1 MADDGL
7 DPRRWA
13 ALALLCAANF
23 MVILDA
29 QIVLLALP
37 SIERDLGFSG
47 GGEQWVLSAYLL
59 GFGGLMLLGGRA
71 ADLAGG
77 RRTFLAGTTLFLVS
91 SLLCGFAW
99 TGGVLVGA
107 RVAQGISA
115 ALMAPS
121 ALALVTAMFAE
132 GPERNRALAIWSSVG
147 GFGATAALLAG
158 GTLTGALGWPWV
170 FFLNVP
176 VAVLL
181 LGLGPVLLG
190 EGRTAGAVRAY
201 DPAGALT
208 VTLALSAAVYGIV
221 RAPETGWASASTLG
235 ALGVAAVAGAL
246 FVRIEARSAAP
257 LVPLRTFR
265 SRRLTGGNLVMLLT
279 GAGAFGTSFAVSQ
292 YAQGVLGYSPLK
304 FGLATAVL
312 PVMAVA
318 GSYAAQAAIGR
329 VDVRPVAMTGMAFM
343 AAGCL
348 ALGQVSE
355 GSGYVSGLLPGLVL
369 FGLGLG
375 SSAVSAAVAALSGAS
390 ERDSGLASGLNTAA
404 FQLGGALGVAVAST
418 VLVSRTGAVP
428 GFRAAFD
435 TSPGIA
441 LAGALIAGLLLAR
454 PPLRRRVP
462 GPAGVTMS
470 KEESTCDT

>member
-23 MVILDA
+23 MVILDS

-47 GGEQWVLSAYLL
+47 GGAQWVLSAYLL
-59 GFGGLMLLGGRA
+59 GFGGLMLLGGRT
-71 ADLAGG
+71 ADLVGR

-121 ALALVTAMFAE
+121 ALSVVTAMFAE
-132 GPERNRALAIWSSVG
+132 GTERNKALAIWSSVG
-147 GFGATAALLAG
+147 GFGATAALLVG
-158 GTLTGALGWPWV
+158 GTLTDALGWPWV

-176 VAVLL
+176 VAMVLL
-181 LGLGPVLLG
+181 ALGPVLLS
-190 EGRTAGAVRAY
+190 ESRGRARAY
-201 DPAGALT
+201 DPVGALT
-208 VTLALSAAVYGIV
+208 VTLAVSAAVYGVV
-221 RAPETGWASASTLG
+221 RAPETGWTSASTLG
-235 ALGVAAVAGAL
+235 ALGVAVVAGAV
-246 FVRIEARSAAP
+246 FVRVETRSAAP
-257 LVPLRTFR
+257 LVPLQIFR

-279 GAGAFGTSFAVSQ
+279 AVGAFGTSLAVSQ
-292 YAQGVLGYSPLK
+292 YAQGVLGYSPLE

-312 PVMAVA
+312 PVMAVV
-318 GSYAAQAAIGR
+318 GSYAAQAMIGR

-355 GSGYVSGLLPGLVL
+355 NSGYVTGLLPGLFL

-375 SSAVSAAVAALSGAS
+375 SSAVAAAVAALSGAT

-418 VLVSRTGAVP
+418 VAVSRAGAVP

-435 TSPGIA
+435 TSAGIA
-441 LAGALIAGLLLAR
+441 LAGVAIAGLLLAR
-454 PPLRRRVP
+454 PRRRRVP
-462 GPAGVTMS
+462 EPVGVTMS
-470 KEESTCDT
+470 KEESTCGT